1 MKKIIAVLLIIC
13 CAGAACAVSACAPQK
28 DDVSSY
34 DIYASYDEENG
45 TLTGTTEFSFYNDTQ
60 NEIGDLKFNLY
71 GNAFREGASVKPV
84 SDAYK
89 NRAYYAG
96 ESYGKM
102 EVTEVENCAGWEIA
116 GEDENILTVTLLTPV
131 YPEETAVVKISYS
144 LTLAKVNH
152 RTGITVHT
160 VNLGNFYPILCAY
173 SQEGFVECPYYSCG
187 DPFLSD
193 CADYS
198 VTLDL
203 PAEYVAASSGKALSE
218 NEADGRKKCSYTLE
232 NARDFAFVIS
242 KEFKVLSENVN
253 GVTVSY
259 YYVSDANAQTGLNAA
274 VESYK
279 YFCSA
284 YGQYVYPT
292 LSVVQTGFCYGGMEY
307 PALTMIADGL
317 DSDNTVYTIVHENAH
332 QWWYAMV
339 GSDQLNDAWQDEGLA
354 EYSTLSFFENNPAYG
369 FTRKGIVN
377 SATTYYRAFFKVF
390 NQLNGTTDTR
400 MHRHLKD
407 YSGELEYNNIAYNK
421 GLILFDML
429 RNTVGDDDFNA
440 GLKKYF
446 AENCGKTAT
455 PDDLIACFIGSGD
468 VEGLFSSFI
477 EGKILI

>member
-152 RTGITVHT
+152 RTGITAHT

-259 YYVSDANAQTGLNAA
+259 Y
-274 VESYK
+274 
-279 YFCSA
+279 
-284 YGQYVYPT
+284 
-292 LSVVQTGFCYGGMEY
+292 
-307 PALTMIADGL
+307 
-317 DSDNTVYTIVHENAH
+317 
-332 QWWYAMV
+332 
-339 GSDQLNDAWQDEGLA
+339 
-354 EYSTLSFFENNPAYG
+354 
-369 FTRKGIVN
+369 
-377 SATTYYRAFFKVF
+377 
-390 NQLNGTTDTR
+390 
-400 MHRHLKD
+400 
-407 YSGELEYNNIAYNK
+407 
-421 GLILFDML
+421 
-429 RNTVGDDDFNA
+429 
-440 GLKKYF
+440 
-446 AENCGKTAT
+446 
-455 PDDLIACFIGSGD
+455 
-468 VEGLFSSFI
+468 
-477 EGKILI
+477 